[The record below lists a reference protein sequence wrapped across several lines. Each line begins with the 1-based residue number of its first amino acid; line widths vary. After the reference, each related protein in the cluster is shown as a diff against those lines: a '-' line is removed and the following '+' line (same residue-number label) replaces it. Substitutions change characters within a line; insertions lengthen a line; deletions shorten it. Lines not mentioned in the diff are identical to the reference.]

1 MLQYS
6 DLSVKSTG
14 KRKARPPEL
23 KMSAAERSWET
34 QWAQLFPDL
43 PAGAYDQRFSQDRQ
57 FRFDFSWPDV
67 KVAVEI
73 EGGEYSR
80 GRHTRAAGYQAD
92 CEKYN
97 LAADLGWAVY
107 SVTPTMLRRNP
118 ANQMGQV
125 ASAIRRRLTR

>member
-6 DLSVKSTG
+6 DLKVKS
-14 KRKARPPEL
+14 KRSAKPREL
-23 KMSAAERSWET
+23 KMSNAERQWET
-34 QWAQLFPDL
+34 WWAMLFPDL
-43 PAGAYDQRFSQDRQ
+43 PEGAYDQRFSQDRQ

-80 GRHTRAAGYQAD
+80 GRHTRAAGYQTD

-97 LAADLGWAVY
+97 LAADPGWVVY
-107 SVTPTMLRRNP
+107 RYTPTMLQRDP

-125 ASAIRRRLTR
+125 AAVIRRRGQKA